1 MITNLR
7 MELFEALVVT
17 TRNWFYNY
25 KRSVM
30 RLEDTDKSL
39 EIVEGDGV
47 GQQVVL
53 KIKPQIF

>member
-1 MITNLR
+1 
-7 MELFEALVVT
+7 
-17 TRNWFYNY
+17 
-25 KRSVM
+25 M

-53 KIKPQIF
+53 KSAFYLGNQSPDPLLSRQVLFH

>member
-1 MITNLR
+1 MS
-7 MELFEALVVT
+7 VVT

-53 KIKPQIF
+53 KRVF